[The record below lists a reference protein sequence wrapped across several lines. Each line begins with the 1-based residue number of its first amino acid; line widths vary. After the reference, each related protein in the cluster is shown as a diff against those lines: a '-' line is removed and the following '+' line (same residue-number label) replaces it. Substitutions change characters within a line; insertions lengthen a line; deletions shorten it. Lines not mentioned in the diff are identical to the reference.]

1 MRIEF
6 PSASNLSL
14 ESSGET
20 LSIFDTWDSF
30 NALTALERSFLE
42 YENADDIKNKASKL
56 IVNRL
61 NVFILSIIYSKIP
74 GVKY

>member
-30 NALTALERSFLE
+30 NALTAL
-42 YENADDIKNKASKL
+42 
-56 IVNRL
+56 
-61 NVFILSIIYSKIP
+61 
-74 GVKY
+74 